1 MKNVLI
7 SAAALLMPAA
17 AFAHT
22 GHEVSGFSAGVA
34 HPFTG
39 LDHLLAMLA
48 VGLWAARQSGA
59 ARWATPLAFVAMMA
73 VGALAGASSLQL
85 PFTELMIAASVVVFG
100 ALIAFNLKKGALA
113 GVLLAGGFAF
123 FHGFAHGAE
132 MPAMGTLATYG
143 AGFLLATAALHAAG
157 LCIGKCWSQQSGRH
171 QPSCRRC
178 CHCPDRSCSGFCLIR
193 QPSPTMTAVLIP

>member
-1 MKNVLI
+1 MKKVLI

-100 ALIAFNLKKGALA
+100 GLIAFNLKKGALA

-143 AGFLLATAALHAAG
+143 AGFLLATAVLHAAG
-157 LCIGKCWSQQSGRH
+157 YALASAGHGKAADIS
-171 QPSCRRC
+171 RRVAGAVIALTGVAL
-178 CHCPDRSCSGFCLIR
+178 GF
-193 QPSPTMTAVLIP
+193 A